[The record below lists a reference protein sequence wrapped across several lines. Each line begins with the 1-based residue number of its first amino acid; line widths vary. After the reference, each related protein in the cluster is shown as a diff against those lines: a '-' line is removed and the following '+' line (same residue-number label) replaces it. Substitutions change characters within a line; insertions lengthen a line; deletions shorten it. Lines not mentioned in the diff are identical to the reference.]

1 MTSVAGA
8 VYAAPKMAAVEE
20 EAQRFVTA
28 KSLTHGEL
36 RTACRERGLSPAGSK
51 HTLEVGT
58 DTC

>member
-1 MTSVAGA
+1 
-8 VYAAPKMAAVEE
+8 MAAVEE